1 MRVVALRLGETA
13 VRRDDRFGDFY
24 ERQYAPMLRLAYLLT
39 SSSAA
44 AEDLV
49 HDAFVRVQPRWD
61 RLDQPVAYLRR
72 AVVNACHSYHRR
84 RRVER
89 AHAVASSSGTQGGAA
104 GEAVFQEPDEVW
116 DALAALAPRRRA
128 VLVLR
133 FYADLSEADTA
144 RALGC
149 RPGTVKSLTSR
160 ALADL
165 RRVIE
170 P

>member
-1 MRVVALRLGETA
+1 MPRE
-13 VRRDDRFGDFY
+13 DPFGDFY
-24 ERQYAPMLRLAYLLT
+24 RRHHGPMVRLAYLLT
-39 SSSAA
+39 QSQAA

-49 HDAFVRVQPRWD
+49 HDAFMRLQPRWG
-61 RLDQPVAYLRR
+61 RVEQPLAYLRR
-72 AVVNACHSYHRR
+72 AVVNACNSWHRR
-84 RRVER
+84 QRVER
-89 AHAVASSSGTQGGAA
+89 AHLDGAPP
-104 GEAVFQEPDEVW
+104 GPPPVFEEPDEMW
-116 DALAALAPRRRA
+116 DALGGLAPRRRA

-133 FYADLSEADTA
+133 FYADLSEAATA

-165 RRVIE
+165 RRVLE